1 MRKDNAFWDI
11 GLWMITDA
19 LLVIENVAEKY
30 TPPTAINHPTRRNG
44 RKINST
50 KYCILHLGFSNFG
63 NCYHFLI

>member
-1 MRKDNAFWDI
+1 
-11 GLWMITDA
+11 MITDA

-63 NCYHFLI
+63 NCYPFLI